1 MSSIQIAEA
10 KLIEEGNSETAETL
24 ASFENRWRFAVFPA
38 MVAFIVLSGFGFYLI
53 YGMLQRMEQLA
64 TDVSHLTAVI
74 AKSLPAMQSNVSDIS
89 NKITVMSTEM
99 KAISHSTSSLASS
112 TQQMGVNVWEMNN
125 NISKPLSLMNKMIPF
140 ARNVAPTSAPIQYQ
154 QGNPFYSNTRKVN

>member
-1 MSSIQIAEA
+1 MDPEEIKAQAEQA
-10 KLIEEGNSETAETL
+10 KMKLSMEAEQQKVQGQMQL
-24 ASFENRWRFAVFPA
+24 EDRKHQ
-38 MVAFIVLSGFGFYLI
+38 
-53 YGMLQRMEQLA
+53 QRMEQLA

-89 NKITVMSTEM
+89 NKITIMSTEM

-140 ARNVAPTSAPIQYQ
+140 ARNVAPIQYQ
-154 QGNPFYSNTRKVN
+154 QGNPFYSNTRKINYR